1 MRSNTH
7 NSILTAAIA
16 VAILIFCP
24 ALQATQTISL
34 ISAPYSY
41 AGQSVGPYTMNI
53 SPTPGNLLA
62 FCLDGN
68 QIFHSDTGS
77 LGSSAS
83 SVNANLTAVQEDE
96 VALLASWSLAQDPG
110 HTNINGVEGPIQ
122 LAIWYVMN
130 TLPSGV
136 VVDATHNT
144 PAWSFVTQAQT
155 HYGAHTSFFNNTP
168 GSFMSS
174 VQIWTPTNWVHYT
187 AGMAVSAENQRFIT
201 FTPEPGT
208 MIFLGTGV
216 VLMALSRIR
225 RRR

>member
-1 MRSNTH
+1 MRSNTR

-24 ALQATQTISL
+24 ALQATQTISM

-68 QIFHSDTGS
+68 QYFHSDTGNLRS
-77 LGSSAS
+77 AAS
-83 SVNANLTAVQEDE
+83 SVSPNLSVLQEDE
-96 VALLASWSLAQDPG
+96 VALLASWSLTQDPN
-110 HTNINGVEGPIQ
+110 HTNINNVEGPIQ
-122 LAIWYVMN
+122 LAIWNVMG
-130 TLPSGV
+130 TLPTGL
-136 VVDATHNT
+136 TLT
-144 PAWSFVTQAQT
+144 PTQTSAMNSYVTQAQT
-155 HYGAHTSFFNNTP
+155 YYSQHTAFFNNTP
-168 GSFMSS
+168 GSFMST
-174 VQIWTPTNWVHYT
+174 VQIWTPTNWVPYT
-187 AGMAVSAENQRFIT
+187 AGMLTSAEKQRFIT

-208 MIFLGTGV
+208 MVFLGTGV